1 MFTHNLYAVFS
12 FMYCM
17 FKSYLLAVLIGRN
30 TNKHN
35 GLKHAHLPLENL
47 NLDISRV
54 RIDPYTE
61 FVYSTLS

>member
-1 MFTHNLYAVFS
+1 
-12 FMYCM
+12 M
-17 FKSYLLAVLIGRN
+17 FKSYLLAVSIG
-30 TNKHN
+30 TNNNEHN

-54 RIDPYTE
+54 RIDTCTE